1 MYGDFSRLTVANA
14 RHRHYASVLL
24 QQGRVHL
31 DADWNELVALTAA
44 HTEARMTDII
54 GRTGAPKRDAGFRIV
69 RSGSSFTIS
78 AGRYYVDGVMVE
90 NDARVSFEAQAER
103 VVQPALTT
111 LLADGETG
119 IVYLDVWKE
128 DVCALEDIR
137 LREPALGGPDTATR
151 LKIAWH
157 VGVQALGDTGLSI
170 DAITHRARLGT
181 PVWLP
186 GSGAMRAGTSIPDHL
201 PDDADCLLAPEA
213 GYLSQDNRLYRV
225 EIHRGGTRN
234 QARFKWSRE
243 NGSVLARL
251 ERNADGEFLLGG
263 AVEDE
268 ALGFPD
274 DVIGE
279 VFDDSDRHLGR
290 AGLLRRMR
298 RQPDGTV
305 AFTGGLGRSFDDMRN
320 PRVRRWD
327 QGAGSSNLGLSMN
340 AAAIVLEK
348 GIEIAFQPGDYRIGD
363 YWLIPARAAT
373 GTIEWPPAGLP
384 PGGLGGP
391 LAAAEAAP
399 SFGWGRRRVP
409 LAVIRRSGS
418 GLAGPAADLR
428 PVFSSLTQLEAVDV
442 RFDNRICDLG
452 ADTVQAAVESLCTRG
467 RGHCR
472 IYAKDAGELQAALGA
487 VGHVRNL
494 HVCLAEGD
502 FILTSPLHFSGL
514 NHLRITGA
522 GPETLITASRSE
534 AAIDIEDCRRVEIF
548 DLRAR
553 GRSADTEASSGR
565 RGAITISGSDSILIE
580 RVDAEC
586 AWAQWRGQSCLS
598 IYGHRPTTHVV
609 IRDCRLSVGQGQ
621 IGMQITDPRR
631 AIVENNL
638 IRATAPSAGTV
649 ASRFRRDTLLLRRIV
664 AGAIALPEGA
674 GDRATILRGIRQP
687 MEVSSRVGGARAS
700 IVVHPSLVAPIQSY
714 LSARSRNLS
723 IGSGTELFMHLR
735 KALAR
740 AIRENGDYRSGGT
753 RVRQFGPFVDSL
765 IGRSVPYCEEGIVI
779 AGSSVGEV
787 HVRANDIDGAIHGV
801 RVAASSGSNPNP
813 PRWRTAQPVNLA
825 QRVIIEDN
833 TVHNNPIGPTKPSTG
848 IHIGHF
854 DALIIRGNRIGFLL
868 PSTGVDATFW
878 MGIRTYGWRGPLM
891 RIVENV
897 IENARVG
904 ASVRPA
910 IERPDGWCWDLV
922 HNGCRHVTQPMDA
935 GGSINTDPLT

>member
-14 RHRHYASVLL
+14 RQRHYESVLL

-44 HTEARMTDII
+44 HTETRMTDII

-90 NDARVSFEAQAER
+90 NDARVSYEEQAEG
-103 VVQPALTT
+103 VVQPELTT

-119 IVYLDVWKE
+119 VVYLDVWKE
-128 DVCALEDIR
+128 DVSALEDIR
-137 LREPALGGPDTATR
+137 LREPALGGPDTTTR

-157 VGVQALGDTGLSI
+157 VGVQALGDTGLSV
-170 DAITHRARLGT
+170 DAITQRAKLGA
-181 PVWLP
+181 PVWMP
-186 GSGAMRAGTSIPDHL
+186 GSGAMRAGTSVPDSL
-201 PDDADCLLAPEA
+201 PDDSDCLLAPEA

-225 EIHRGGTRN
+225 EIHRGGPLN

-243 NGSVLARL
+243 NGSVLALL
-251 ERNADGEFLLGG
+251 ERNADGEFKLGG
-263 AVEDE
+263 AMEDE

-274 DVIGE
+274 DVKVE
-279 VFDDSDRHLGR
+279 VFDDSDLHLGR

-298 RQPDGTV
+298 RQTDGTV
-305 AFTGGLGRSFDDMRN
+305 AFTGGLGRPFDDMRN

-327 QGAGSSNLGLSMN
+327 QGPGSSNLGLSMK
-340 AAAIVLEK
+340 AAAIALEK

-363 YWLIPARAAT
+363 YWLVPARAAT

-391 LAAAEAAP
+391 LAAAEASP
-399 SFGWGRRRVP
+399 SFGWWRRRVP
-409 LAVIRRSGS
+409 LAVIRRFGS

-428 PVFSSLTQLEAVDV
+428 PVFPSLSQLEAVDV
-442 RFDNRICDLG
+442 RFDNRVCDLG
-452 ADTVQAAVESLCTRG
+452 ADTVQEAVEALCTRG
-467 RGHCR
+467 HGPCR
-472 IYAKDAGELQAALGA
+472 IYAKNAGELQAALGA
-487 VGHVRNL
+487 VGNVRNL
-494 HVCLAEGD
+494 HICLGEGN
-502 FILTSPLHFSGL
+502 FILTRPLHFSGL

-534 AAIDIEDCRRVEIF
+534 AAIVIEDCRRVETF

-553 GRSADTEASSGR
+553 SQRATVDASSGR
-565 RGAITISGSDSILIE
+565 RGAITISGCDSILIE

-586 AWAQWRGQSCLS
+586 GWAQWRGQSCLS
-598 IYGHRPTTHVV
+598 IYGQRPTTHVA

-621 IGMQITDPRR
+621 IGIQITDPRR

-638 IRATAPSAGTV
+638 IRAIAPSDDTV

-674 GDRATILRGIRQP
+674 GDRATILRSIRQP
-687 MEVSSRVGGARAS
+687 IDVSSRVGGARAS
-700 IVVHPSLVAPIQSY
+700 IVVHPSLVAPIKSY

-723 IGSGTELFMHLR
+723 IGNGTELFMHLR

-740 AIRENGDYRSGGT
+740 AIRENGDFRTGGT
-753 RVRQFGPFVDSL
+753 RVRQFGAFVDRL
-765 IGRSVPYCEEGIVI
+765 IGRSAPYCEEGIVI

-787 HVRANDIDGAIHGV
+787 HVRANDIDGAIYGV
-801 RVAASSGSNPNP
+801 RVAASSSSNPNP
-813 PRWRTAQPVNLA
+813 PSWRTAQPVNIA

-833 TVHNNPIGPTKPSTG
+833 TIHNNPIGPTNPSTG
-848 IHIGHF
+848 IQIAHF
-854 DALIIRGNRIGFLL
+854 DALIIRGNHIGFLF
-868 PSTGVDATFW
+868 PATGVDATYW
-878 MGIRTYGWRGPLM
+878 NGIRTYGWRGPLM
-891 RIVENV
+891 RIIENV

-904 ASVRPA
+904 ASVRPN
-910 IERPDGWCWDLV
+910 IRRPAGWHWDLV
-922 HNGCRHVTQPMDA
+922 DNGYRNVTQPMDA
-935 GGSINTDPLT
+935 GGSINMDPLT